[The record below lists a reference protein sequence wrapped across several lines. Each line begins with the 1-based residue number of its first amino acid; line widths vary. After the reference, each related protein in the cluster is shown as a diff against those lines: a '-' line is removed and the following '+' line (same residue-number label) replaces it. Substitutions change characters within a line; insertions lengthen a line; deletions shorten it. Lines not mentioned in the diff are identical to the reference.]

1 MERLDTGRIVVLDWD
16 NPDIYAEVRVKQY
29 DNAED
34 ILEVYLSRSGV
45 DVDTSGMEFTIQATR
60 TDGQA
65 IYNDAPASANIVTV
79 TLTEAMTSVPGQYYV
94 DLIATKE
101 DFRLSRRAFKLVVD
115 KAAVQNITIVSS
127 PEYLKLQ
134 DMIQTVSAMS
144 DATAAAIQAT
154 TTANLAAN
162 NALASVAACEGA
174 LDGQNTMVDTTTAKA
189 YKLGITGGVIYLEE
203 VAVDATTSTQ

>member
-16 NPDIYAEVRVKQY
+16 NPDVYAEVRVKQY

-65 IYNDAPASANIVTV
+65 IYNVAPASANIVTV
-79 TLTEAMTSVPGQYYV
+79 TLTEAMTSVPGTYYV

-101 DFRLSRRAFKLVVD
+101 DFRMSRRAFKLVVD

-134 DMIQTVSAMS
+134 DMIQTVSTMS

-203 VAVDATTSTQ
+203 VAVDATISTQ

>member
-16 NPDIYAEVRVKQY
+16 NPDVYAEVRVKQY

-65 IYNDAPASANIVTV
+65 IYNDAPASENIVTV
-79 TLTEAMTSVPGQYYV
+79 TLTEAMTSVPGTYYV

-101 DFRLSRRAFKLVVD
+101 DFRMSRRAFKLVVD

-134 DMIQTVSAMS
+134 DMIQTVSTMS

-154 TTANLAAN
+154 TIANLAAN

-203 VAVDATTSTQ
+203 VAVDATTSTP

>member
-16 NPDIYAEVRVKQY
+16 NPDVYAEVRVKQY

-65 IYNDAPASANIVTV
+65 IYNVAPASANIVTV
-79 TLTEAMTSVPGQYYV
+79 TLTEAMTSVPGTYYV

-101 DFRLSRRAFKLVVD
+101 DFRMSRRAFKLVVD

>member
-16 NPDIYAEVRVKQY
+16 NPDVYAEVRVKQY

-65 IYNDAPASANIVTV
+65 IYNVAPASANIVTV

-134 DMIQTVSAMS
+134 DMIQTVSTMS

-203 VAVDATTSTQ
+203 VAVDATISTQ

>member
-16 NPDIYAEVRVKQY
+16 NPDVYAEVRVKQY

-65 IYNDAPASANIVTV
+65 IYNVAPASANIVTV
-79 TLTEAMTSVPGQYYV
+79 TLTEAMTSVPGTYYV

-101 DFRLSRRAFKLVVD
+101 DFRMSRRAFKLVVD

-134 DMIQTVSAMS
+134 DMIQTVSTMS

-162 NALASVAACEGA
+162 NALASAAACEGA

>member
-16 NPDIYAEVRVKQY
+16 NPDVYADVRVKQY

-65 IYNDAPASANIVTV
+65 IYNVAPASANIVTV
-79 TLTEAMTSVPGQYYV
+79 TLTEAMTSVPGTYYV

-101 DFRLSRRAFKLVVD
+101 DFRMSRRAFKLVVD

-134 DMIQTVSAMS
+134 DMIQTVSTMS

>member
-16 NPDIYAEVRVKQY
+16 NPDVYAEVRVKQY

-101 DFRLSRRAFKLVVD
+101 NFRLSRRAFKLVVD

-134 DMIQTVSAMS
+134 DMIQTVSTMS

-154 TTANLAAN
+154 TIANLAAN
-162 NALASVAACEGA
+162 NALAAVSACEGA
-174 LDGQNTMVDTTTAKA
+174 LDGQNTMIDTTTAKA

>member
-79 TLTEAMTSVPGQYYV
+79 TLTEAMTSVPGKYYV

-134 DMIQTVSAMS
+134 DMIQTVSTMS

-154 TTANLAAN
+154 TIANLAAN
-162 NALASVAACEGA
+162 NALAAVSACEGA
-174 LDGQNTMVDTTTAKA
+174 LDGQNTMIDTTTAKA

-203 VAVDATTSTQ
+203 VAVDATISTQ

>member
-16 NPDIYAEVRVKQY
+16 NPDVYAEVRVKQY

-65 IYNDAPASANIVTV
+65 IYNVAPASANIVTV
-79 TLTEAMTSVPGQYYV
+79 TLTEAMTSVPGTYYV

-101 DFRLSRRAFKLVVD
+101 DFRMSRRAFKLVVD

-203 VAVDATTSTQ
+203 VAVDATISTQ

>member
-16 NPDIYAEVRVKQY
+16 NPDVYAEVRVKQY

-65 IYNDAPASANIVTV
+65 IYNVAPASANIVTV
-79 TLTEAMTSVPGQYYV
+79 TLTEAMTSVPGTYYV

-101 DFRLSRRAFKLVVD
+101 DFRMSRRAFKLVVD

-134 DMIQTVSAMS
+134 DMIQTVSTMS

>member
-16 NPDIYAEVRVKQY
+16 NPDVYAEVRVKQY

-65 IYNDAPASANIVTV
+65 IYNVAPASANIVTV
-79 TLTEAMTSVPGQYYV
+79 TLTEAMTSVPGTYYV

-101 DFRLSRRAFKLVVD
+101 DFRMSRRAFKLVVD

-134 DMIQTVSAMS
+134 DMIQTVSTMS

-154 TTANLAAN
+154 TIANLAAN
-162 NALASVAACEGA
+162 NALAAVSACEGA
-174 LDGQNTMVDTTTAKA
+174 LDGQNTMIDTTTAKA

-203 VAVDATTSTQ
+203 VAVDATISTQ

>member
-16 NPDIYAEVRVKQY
+16 NPDVYAEVRVKQY

-65 IYNDAPASANIVTV
+65 IYNDAPASENIVTV
-79 TLTEAMTSVPGQYYV
+79 TLTEAMTSVPGTYYV

-101 DFRLSRRAFKLVVD
+101 DFRMSRRAFKLVVD

-134 DMIQTVSAMS
+134 DMIQTVSTMS
-144 DATAAAIQAT
+144 DATAAAIRAT
-154 TTANLAAN
+154 TIANLAAN
-162 NALASVAACEGA
+162 NALAAVSACEGA
-174 LDGQNTMVDTTTAKA
+174 LDGQNTMIDTTTAKA

>member
-79 TLTEAMTSVPGQYYV
+79 TLTEAMTSFQG
-94 DLIATKE
+94 
-101 DFRLSRRAFKLVVD
+101 
-115 KAAVQNITIVSS
+115 
-127 PEYLKLQ
+127 
-134 DMIQTVSAMS
+134 
-144 DATAAAIQAT
+144 
-154 TTANLAAN
+154 
-162 NALASVAACEGA
+162 
-174 LDGQNTMVDTTTAKA
+174 NTMS
-189 YKLGITGGVIYLEE
+189 I
-203 VAVDATTSTQ
+203 

>member
-16 NPDIYAEVRVKQY
+16 NPDVYAEVRVKQY

-79 TLTEAMTSVPGQYYV
+79 TLTEAMTSVPGTYYV

-101 DFRLSRRAFKLVVD
+101 DFRMSRRAFKLVVD

-134 DMIQTVSAMS
+134 DMIQTVSTMS

-154 TTANLAAN
+154 TIANLAAN
-162 NALASVAACEGA
+162 NALAAVSACEGA
-174 LDGQNTMVDTTTAKA
+174 LDGQNTMIDTTTAKA

-203 VAVDATTSTQ
+203 VAVDATISTQ